1 MKYTKIDSTT
11 EFCPHGF
18 CKVIIF
24 KNLQKGS
31 ARYPSTTSINSI
43 TEVTAETVETQIA
56 FDINFINSPKE
67 VNKSFEQSNIFFEK
81 LLLSKLLHLKN
92 QCGEKPEIITGL
104 PYQRKL

>member
-11 EFCPHGF
+11 EFRQHGF
-18 CKVIIF
+18 CKVAIF
-24 KNLQKGS
+24 KNLQKCS

-43 TEVTAETVETQIA
+43 TAVTAKAVETQIA

-67 VNKSFEQSNIFFEK
+67 VNKSFEK